1 MVIAR
6 KIPAMPVVN
15 LVVVSGVIL
24 AAALAG
30 ALYALHAGE
39 DVNWDWQ
46 NYHDYAGFALLHG
59 RFDIDV
65 APGGFQSYLNPLVYL
80 LPYLARHGLSA
91 PWWGIVLGAL
101 HGLNLALIY
110 WTARNL
116 LGRTESPV
124 GPLAAVVIAASGP
137 MTLSE
142 VGTSFADILTALPI
156 VAGVALLFAGDDQG
170 QKPGQAP
177 AQARRLVIAGLLI
190 GAATGL
196 KLTNAVFLIGA
207 GISLLLMMRPL
218 PALLCF
224 GMGSGLGM
232 LATGGAWAFRLWR
245 DFGSPLFPFYNTI
258 FHASEAPVE
267 SIVDTRFMPHGL
279 LDALAYPFYWLV
291 GKHPSSEWSFR
302 DPRFALVIVLM
313 LLVLGA
319 SIWRRRELL
328 GRKDRRLLFF
338 FWGSYIPWLVAFAIQ
353 RYAIVLELLSAP
365 LIVLLLT
372 RLIEAW
378 HGESDA
384 QRTTSS
390 RRLQLAT
397 IAVALATT
405 LWSEPTDWMRRPWSD
420 PYRPQLAEALQIP
433 ATFLLLQK
441 PLGYVVPLL
450 PEGSR
455 AYQISDVVLPVVPGG
470 VLDRRIRAGLAQ
482 PLPGGLWALY
492 FAESLEG
499 NPLRLD
505 LLDTYDLKIDPDR
518 ACLRIPGADRIDV
531 TACPLIP
538 RASKASTAEL
548 NPAAPRN

>member
-6 KIPAMPVVN
+6 KFKAMPAVN
-15 LVVVSGVIL
+15 LVVVLG
-24 AAALAG
+24 AALAG
-30 ALYALHAGE
+30 ALYALYAGE

-59 RFDIDV
+59 RFDVDV
-65 APGGFQSYLNPLVYL
+65 APGGFQSYLNPLIYL
-80 LPYLARHGLSA
+80 LPYVLRHGLAA

-101 HGLNLALIY
+101 HGLNLALVY

-116 LGRTESPV
+116 LGRSESPV
-124 GPLAAVVIAASGP
+124 GPLAAVAIAAFGP

-156 VAGVALLFAGDDQG
+156 LAGVALMFAGDDQD
-170 QKPGQAP
+170 QEPGQAR
-177 AQARRLVIAGLLI
+177 AHVRRLLIAGLLI
-190 GAATGL
+190 GAAAGL

-207 GISLLLMMRPL
+207 GISLLLLARPL
-218 PALLCF
+218 PALLWF
-224 GMGSGLGM
+224 GFGSSLGM
-232 LATGGAWAFRLWR
+232 LATGGAWAFKLWR

-258 FHASEAPVE
+258 FHASEAPNE

-319 SIWRRRELL
+319 GIWRRRELL

-338 FWGSYIPWLVAFAIQ
+338 FWGSYIPWLVAFSIQ

-372 RLIEAW
+372 RLAAAW
-378 HGESDA
+378 GKPDA

-390 RRLQLAT
+390 RHLQLAT
-397 IAVALATT
+397 IAIALATA

-420 PYRPQLAEALQIP
+420 PYRPQLAEALQMP

-441 PLGYVVPLL
+441 PLGYIVPML

-470 VLDRRIRAGLAQ
+470 VLDRRIRAGLAR
-482 PLPGGLWALY
+482 PLPGGLWAVY

-505 LLDTYDLKIDPDR
+505 LLAAYDLKIDPDG
-518 ACLRIPGADRIDV
+518 ACLRIPGADHIDV

-538 RASKASTAEL
+538 RAAQASTAEL
-548 NPAAPRN
+548 SPDAPRN